1 MISYIPLAHLTHHL
15 FHICKISFVIA
26 IKILFAADG
35 FNENVRGDRL
45 QASGKGYFFL
55 LLLAA
60 GSHLDKPGPFGWPRV
75 ELTGATAGHP

>member
-1 MISYIPLAHLTHHL
+1 MPLAHLSHHL

-45 QASGKGYFFL
+45 QASGKGLFFFI
-55 LLLAA
+55 AVGCWIA
-60 GSHLDKPGPFGWPRV
+60 FGQALCCRGV
-75 ELTGATAGHP
+75 ELTGAAAGHP